1 MYKLGVKYFNPLE
14 VYTSIF
20 HPEVI
25 FIRTPNSVLVLDA
38 GREDKPTLLGEIVS
52 DATSKHDTPFKVAV
66 NFDFLIIANSPSL
79 IEEYALDELYKG
91 RIIHTKNYP
100 LYEFVLPAK
109 FDLDI
114 SDQGDALY
122 FTTEGPTG
130 LKDVFVYRAGYPNV
144 GSLYD
149 VIPLGSYR
157 DMLVDV
163 TGSIIDFVTV
173 VSGSMIRVFK
183 QYELPVVVVENILED
198 YSFDIKYYNVEK

>member
-1 MYKLGVKYFNPLE
+1 
-14 VYTSIF
+14 
-20 HPEVI
+20 
-25 FIRTPNSVLVLDA
+25 
-38 GREDKPTLLGEIVS
+38 LLGEVVS
-52 DATSKHDTPFKVAV
+52 EATSKQDTSFKVAI
-66 NFDFLIIANSPSL
+66 NFDFMIIANSPSL

-100 LYEFVLPAK
+100 LYEFVLPAQ

-114 SDQGDALY
+114 SDQGDTIY
-122 FTTEGPTG
+122 FTIEDPTG

-173 VSGSMIRVFK
+173 VSGNVIRIFK
-183 QYELPVVVVENILED
+183 QYELPIVVVENILND
-198 YSFDIKYYNVEK
+198 YSFEIEYYNVDRETSLSQVNVKVQNWPTKITVNDYYKDIMNTRDMFYSGKDRVT

>member
-1 MYKLGVKYFNPLE
+1 M
-14 VYTSIF
+14 
-20 HPEVI
+20 
-25 FIRTPNSVLVLDA
+25 
-38 GREDKPTLLGEIVS
+38 
-52 DATSKHDTPFKVAV
+52 
-66 NFDFLIIANSPSL
+66 IIANSPSL

-100 LYEFVLPAK
+100 LYEFVLPAQ

-114 SDQGDALY
+114 SDQGDTIY
-122 FTTEGPTG
+122 FTTEDTTG

-173 VSGSMIRVFK
+173 VSGSVIRIFK
-183 QYELPVVVVENILED
+183 QYELPVVVVENIFND
-198 YSFDIKYYNVEK
+198 YSFEIEYYNVDRETSLSQVNVKVQNWPTNITVNDYYKDIMNTRDLFYSGKDRLT